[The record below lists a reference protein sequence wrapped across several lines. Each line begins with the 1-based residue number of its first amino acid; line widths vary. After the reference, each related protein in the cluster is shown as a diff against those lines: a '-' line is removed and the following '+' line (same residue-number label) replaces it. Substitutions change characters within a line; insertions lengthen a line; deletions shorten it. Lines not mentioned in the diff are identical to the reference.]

1 MTTTAAVAAKEVA
14 GPLPE
19 KASRLTRERVRSAW
33 LFMTPMLVVLALVA
47 GWPLA
52 RTIWF
57 GFTDANLSDLEAA
70 KFIGF
75 VNYFYLLQD
84 PDWWNAVWNTVVFA
98 AVSVTTETVLGMAIA
113 LALNAH
119 FGGRGLLR
127 AAVLIPWAI
136 PTVVSAQ
143 MWGWMFH
150 DVFGVI
156 NAVLI
161 WLGLINKG
169 IAWTASPSTA
179 LLAVIIVDVWKT
191 TPFMALLLLAGL
203 QMLPQECYESARV
216 DGVHPVKV
224 FFKVTLPLLKPA
236 LMVAIIFR
244 VLDALRIFDL
254 IYVMS
259 GNNKDTMSMS
269 VYARQQLVDF
279 QDVGYGSAAATML
292 FLIIAL
298 FTVGYL
304 TLARVGRED

>member
-1 MTTTAAVAAKEVA
+1 MSTVVVAAKEPV
-14 GPLPE
+14 GPVEE

-33 LFMTPMLVVLALVA
+33 LFMAPMLIVLALVA
-47 GWPLA
+47 GWPLV

-84 PDWWNAVWNTVVFA
+84 PDWWNAVWNTVKFA
-98 AVSVTTETVLGMAIA
+98 TVSVTAETVLGMAIA

-143 MWGWMFH
+143 MWGWMYN

-156 NAVLI
+156 NAILRMM
-161 WLGLINKG
+161 GLIDKG

-179 LLAVIIVDVWKT
+179 LLAVIMVDIWKT

-203 QMLPQECYESARV
+203 QMLPQECYESAKV
-216 DGVHPVKV
+216 DGIHPVRV

-298 FTVGYL
+298 FTIGYL
-304 TLARVGRED
+304 TIGRVGRED

>member
-1 MTTTAAVAAKEVA
+1 
-14 GPLPE
+14 
-19 KASRLTRERVRSAW
+19 
-33 LFMTPMLVVLALVA
+33 
-47 GWPLA
+47 
-52 RTIWF
+52 
-57 GFTDANLSDLEAA
+57 
-70 KFIGF
+70 
-75 VNYFYLLQD
+75 
-84 PDWWNAVWNTVVFA
+84 
-98 AVSVTTETVLGMAIA
+98 MAIA

-156 NAVLI
+156 NAVLKMM
-161 WLGLINKG
+161 GLIDKG

-179 LLAVIIVDVWKT
+179 LIAVIIVDVWKT

-203 QMLPQECYESARV
+203 QMLPQECYESAKV
-216 DGVHPVKV
+216 DGIHPVRV
-224 FFKVTLPLLKPA
+224 FLKVTLPLLKPA

-244 VLDALRIFDL
+244 VLDAFRIFDL

-292 FLIIAL
+292 FLIIAV

-304 TLARVGRED
+304 AIGRIGREE